1 MDRIIFALFLTLFLN
16 TEVTAGPISR
26 YFKKVPLSEAH
37 MISGAATEKDFE
49 ADSIKVLIWNIKKTQ
64 ETAWQKEFLSLS
76 QDKELFLLQ
85 EAYPNELFKSTLRT
99 FPEFRWDMG
108 ISFRYHLYNNLPTGT
123 MIGSKVEPSELLIKH
138 SIDHEP
144 GTDTPKAMTFGK
156 YPLRSFDQELL
167 VINVHGINFTT
178 FGSFKR
184 NMGQAEEEIAKHK
197 GPVLIAGDFNTRT
210 KGRMRFL
217 FDLMKK
223 HGLSEIKFKN
233 GHHRMV
239 AKFTNNILDHGF
251 VRGLDVKGAEVFGT
265 AKGSD
270 HKPMALEISYRKE
283 N

>member
-16 TEVTAGPISR
+16 TEVTAGPISH
-26 YFKKVPLSEAH
+26 YFKKVPLAEAH
-37 MISGAATEKDFE
+37 VISGAASESDFE

-64 ETAWQKEFLSLS
+64 EKPWQKEFLSLS

-85 EAYPNELFKSTLRT
+85 EAYPNELFKSTLGT
-99 FPEFRWDMG
+99 FPDFRWDMG
-108 ISFRYHLYNNLPTGT
+108 ISFRYRMYDNLPTGT
-123 MIGSKVEPSELLIKH
+123 MIGSKVQPSELIIKH
-138 SIDHEP
+138 STDHEP

-156 YPLRSFDQELL
+156 YPLRATGESLL

-184 NMGQAEEEIAKHK
+184 NMGQAEVEIVKHK
-197 GPVLIAGDFNTRT
+197 GPILMAGDFNTRT
-210 KGRMRFL
+210 KSRMKFL
-217 FDLMKK
+217 FDLMEK
-223 HGLSEIKFKN
+223 HNLSEVKFKN
-233 GHHRMV
+233 GHQRMV

-251 VRGLDVKGAEVFGT
+251 VRGLNVKDAEVFGS
-265 AKGSD
+265 ARGSD